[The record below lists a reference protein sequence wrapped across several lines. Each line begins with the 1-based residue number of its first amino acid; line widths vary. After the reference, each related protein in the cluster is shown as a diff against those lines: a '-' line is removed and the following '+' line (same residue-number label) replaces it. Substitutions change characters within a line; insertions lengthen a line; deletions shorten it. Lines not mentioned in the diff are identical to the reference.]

1 MTVSLAISAS
11 TLTPNITAAVFGPF
25 STIELKIAKVFEPL
39 VDIDCTG
46 SHF

>member
-1 MTVSLAISAS
+1 MTVSLAISLS
-11 TLTPNITAAVFGPF
+11 NLTPNMTAAVFCRF